1 MPANLTSGDFY
12 LDAGEDLVSI
22 SRFIPD
28 FKNLDGTVNVTL
40 QLTNYPATA
49 KVGSPLGP
57 FAITSSTTKRDC
69 RARARQVALYIASDA
84 LNDAWRFG
92 TFRADLQKAGRR

>member
-1 MPANLTSGDFY
+1 MEFFLGMFVGAFSVVFAGFSFY
-12 LDAGEDLVSI
+12 ITKD
-22 SRFIPD
+22 
-28 FKNLDGTVNVTL
+28 KNLDGTVNVTL
-40 QLTNYPATA
+40 QLTNYPSAS

-84 LNDAWRFG
+84 LNDSWRFG

>member
-84 LNDAWRFG
+84 LNDSWRFG

>member
-1 MPANLTSGDFY
+1 MHRKQEPM
-12 LDAGEDLVSI
+12 SI

-40 QLTNYPATA
+40 QLTNYPAASKT
-49 KVGSPLGP
+49 GSPLGP
-57 FAITSSTTKRDC
+57 FPITSSTTKRDC
-69 RARARQVALYIASDA
+69 RARARQVALYIASSA